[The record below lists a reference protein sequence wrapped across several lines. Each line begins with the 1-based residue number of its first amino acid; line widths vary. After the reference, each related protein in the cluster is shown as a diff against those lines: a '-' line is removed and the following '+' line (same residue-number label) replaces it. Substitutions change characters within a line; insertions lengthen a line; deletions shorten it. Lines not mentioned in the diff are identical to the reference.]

1 MRGPASRGTVSRA
14 SQLSIYLSVYLPIY
28 LSTYLPTY
36 LSIHRSIYLSRYDGD
51 GDAILAATAAEGGGG
66 KGGAMVRRLL
76 GTGPWVWTGVASVGF
91 LRRGVL
97 HTPWGAGRWKPHDSG
112 DGTIVASLTPTLPPS
127 YPSPRPLTLT

>member
-1 MRGPASRGTVSRA
+1 MRVN
-14 SQLSIYLSVYLPIY
+14 Y

-36 LSIHRSIYLSRYDGD
+36 LPTYLSIHRSICLPYRSIYLSRYDGD

-112 DGTIVASLTPTLPPS
+112 DGTIVASSTPTLSLTPPS
-127 YPSPRPLTLT
+127 H